1 MEVLAIALIGP
12 RDRAEAC
19 AAALGR
25 NGWRAEVG
33 DDGPGSSGVDNT
45 NPRLLEELGVDDF
58 KVVDVEVGR
67 AGELAEVQEV
77 ALAHGFRLRLHGWVV
92 R

>member
-12 RDRAEAC
+12 RDRADDC
-19 AAALGR
+19 AATL
-25 NGWRAEVG
+25 NSHGWSAEVG
-33 DDGPGSSGVDNT
+33 ADGPGSSGVDNT
-45 NPRLLEELGVDDF
+45 NPRLLDELGVADF

-67 AGELAEVQEV
+67 ASQLDEVQAVAGEL
-77 ALAHGFRLRLHGWVV
+77 GFRLRLHGWVT